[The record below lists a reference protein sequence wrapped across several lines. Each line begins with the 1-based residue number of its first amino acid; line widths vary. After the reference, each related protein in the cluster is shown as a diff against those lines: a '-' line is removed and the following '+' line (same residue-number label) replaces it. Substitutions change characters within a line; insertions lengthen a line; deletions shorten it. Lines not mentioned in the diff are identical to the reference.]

1 MSAELEDI
9 HEECGIFGVWGHS
22 DAARLTYFGL
32 HALQHRGQEG
42 AGIVSNDN
50 GHLIGHRGTGLL
62 TQVFS
67 DEREIERLKGDKA
80 IGHVRYATAGSG
92 GTDNIQPF
100 IFRFHDGD
108 MALCHNG
115 NLTNC
120 PSLRRK
126 LEDEGAIFH
135 SNSDT
140 EVLMHL
146 IRRSSKPTFMDKLKE
161 ALNTVHGGFAYLIMT
176 EHAMIGAL
184 DPNGF
189 RPLSLGRMTNGAY
202 VLASE
207 TCALD
212 TVGAELVRDI
222 RPGEI
227 VVVDD
232 DGYRIDRYTDQTQ
245 LAICSMEFIYFARP
259 DSNIYGVNVH
269 SARKRMGARLAQESP
284 VDAVLASET
293 CALDTVGAEL
303 VRDIRP
309 GEIVVVDDDGYRI
322 DRYTDQTQL
331 AICSMEF
338 IYFARPDS
346 NIYGVNV
353 HSARKRMGA
362 RLAQESP
369 VDADMVIAVPNSS
382 LSAASGYSE
391 EAGLP
396 NEMGLI
402 KNQYVARTFI
412 QPTQE
417 LREQGVRMK
426 LSAVRG
432 VVKGKRVVVI
442 DDSIVRGTTSK
453 RIVQMLKEAGA
464 AEVHMRIS
472 SPPLKYPCFYGI
484 DISTTKELIAAK
496 KSVDEIRDYIG
507 ADSLAFLSLDG
518 LVESIGLGA
527 DAPYGGLCVAYF
539 NGDYP
544 TALDDYEAD
553 FLKSLTP
560 EDRVRLPEFALYKS
574 KYEGNEYTTTSSQ
587 EEH

>member
-9 HEECGIFGVWGHS
+9 HEECGIFGVWGHP

-42 AGIVSNDN
+42 AGIVSNDD
-50 GHLIGHRGTGLL
+50 GHLIGHRGLGLL

-67 DEREIERLKGDKA
+67 DEHEIERLKGDKA
-80 IGHVRYATAGSG
+80 IGHVRYATSGSG
-92 GTDNIQPF
+92 SVDNIQPF
-100 IFRFHDGD
+100 LFRFHDGD
-108 MALCHNG
+108 VALGHNG

-120 PSLRRK
+120 VSLRRK

-146 IRRSSKPTFMDKLKE
+146 IRRSNAPTFMDKLKE
-161 ALNTVHGGFAYLIMT
+161 ALNKVHGGFAYLLMT

-189 RPLSLGRMTNGAY
+189 RPLSLGRMKNGAY

-212 TVGAELVRDI
+212 IVGAEFVRDI
-222 RPGEI
+222 GPGEI
-227 VVVDD
+227 IVVDD
-232 DGYRIDRYTDQTQ
+232 DGYHMDRYTTNTQ
-245 LAICSMEFIYFARP
+245 LAICSMEYIYFARP

-269 SARKRMGARLAQESP
+269 SARKRMGAILAKESP
-284 VDAVLASET
+284 A
-293 CALDTVGAEL
+293 
-303 VRDIRP
+303 P
-309 GEIVVVDDDGYRI
+309 
-322 DRYTDQTQL
+322 
-331 AICSMEF
+331 
-338 IYFARPDS
+338 
-346 NIYGVNV
+346 
-353 HSARKRMGA
+353 
-362 RLAQESP
+362 
-369 VDADMVIAVPNSS
+369 ADMVIAVPNSS
-382 LSAASGYSE
+382 LSAASGFSE
-391 EAGLP
+391 TSGLP

-432 VVKGKRVVVI
+432 VVKGKSVAVI
-442 DDSIVRGTTSK
+442 DDSIVRGTTSR
-453 RIVQMLKEAGA
+453 RIVQLLREAGA
-464 AEVHMRIS
+464 REVHMRIS

-484 DISTTKELIAAK
+484 DIQTTKELIAAK
-496 KSVDEIRDYIG
+496 KSVEEIREYIG

-518 LVESIGLGA
+518 LVEAIGLHA

-544 TALDDYEAD
+544 TALDDYEES

-560 EDRVRLPEFALYKS
+560 EDRVRIAKFAHDKS
-574 KYEGNEYTTTSSQ
+574 RYEGNEFSTDVKTLQ
-587 EEH
+587 AQLAKA

>member
-9 HEECGIFGVWGHS
+9 HEECGVFGVWGHP

-42 AGIVSNDN
+42 AGIVSNDD
-50 GHLIGHRGTGLL
+50 GHLHGHRGLGLL

-67 DEREIERLKGDKA
+67 NEKVMDRLTGNRA

-92 GTDNIQPF
+92 SVDNIQPF
-100 IFRFHDGD
+100 LFRFHDGD
-108 MALCHNG
+108 VALAHNG

-120 PSLRRK
+120 TSLRNS

-140 EVLMHL
+140 EILMHL
-146 IRRSSKPTFMDKLKE
+146 IRHSSKATFMDRLKE
-161 ALNTVHGGFAYLIMT
+161 ALQTVHGGFAYLLLT
-176 EHAMIGAL
+176 QDALIGAT

-189 RPLSLGRMTNGAY
+189 RPLSLGRMKNGAY

-212 TVGAELVRDI
+212 IVRAEFIRDI
-222 RPGEI
+222 EPGEI
-227 VVVDD
+227 IVIND
-232 DGYRIDRYTDQTQ
+232 DGYTIEQYTKHVQH
-245 LAICSMEFIYFARP
+245 AVCSMEFIYFARP
-259 DSNIYGVNVH
+259 DSNIYGINVH
-269 SARKRMGARLAQESP
+269 SVRKRMGARLA
-284 VDAVLASET
+284 
-293 CALDTVGAEL
+293 
-303 VRDIRP
+303 
-309 GEIVVVDDDGYRI
+309 
-322 DRYTDQTQL
+322 
-331 AICSMEF
+331 
-338 IYFARPDS
+338 
-346 NIYGVNV
+346 
-353 HSARKRMGA
+353 K
-362 RLAQESP
+362 ESP
-369 VDADMVIAVPNSS
+369 VDADMVIGVPNSS
-382 LSAASGYSE
+382 LSAAAGYAETSGI
-391 EAGLP
+391 P

-432 VVKGKRVVVI
+432 VVAGKRVIVI

-453 RIVQMLKEAGA
+453 RIVQLLREAGA
-464 AEVHMRIS
+464 KEVHMRIS

-484 DISTTKELIAAK
+484 DIQTTKELIAAK
-496 KSVDEIRDYIG
+496 HSVEEIREYID

-518 LVESIGLGA
+518 LVESIGLKKP
-527 DAPYGGLCVAYF
+527 APYGGLCVAYF

-544 TALDDYEAD
+544 TALDDYGEE
-553 FLKSLTP
+553 FLASLTP
-560 EDRVRLPEFALYKS
+560 EEREHLQEVRKHS
-574 KYEGNEYTTTSSQ
+574 QYTH
-587 EEH
+587 ENLI

>member
-9 HEECGIFGVWGHS
+9 HEECGIFGVWGHP

-50 GHLIGHRGTGLL
+50 GHLIGHRGLGLL

-67 DEREIERLKGDKA
+67 DEHEIERLKGDKA
-80 IGHVRYATAGSG
+80 IGHVRYATSGSG
-92 GTDNIQPF
+92 SVDNIQPF
-100 IFRFHDGD
+100 LFRFHDGD
-108 MALCHNG
+108 VALGHNG

-120 PSLRRK
+120 VSLRRK

-146 IRRSSKPTFMDKLKE
+146 IRRSTAPTFMDKLKE
-161 ALNTVHGGFAYLIMT
+161 VLNKVHGGFAYLLMT

-189 RPLSLGRMTNGAY
+189 RPLSLGRMKNGAY

-212 TVGAELVRDI
+212 IVGAEFVRDI
-222 RPGEI
+222 GPGEI
-227 VVVDD
+227 IVVDD
-232 DGYRIDRYTDQTQ
+232 DGYHMDRYTTNTQ
-245 LAICSMEFIYFARP
+245 LAICSMEYIYFARP

-269 SARKRMGARLAQESP
+269 SARKRMGAILAKESP
-284 VDAVLASET
+284 A
-293 CALDTVGAEL
+293 
-303 VRDIRP
+303 P
-309 GEIVVVDDDGYRI
+309 
-322 DRYTDQTQL
+322 
-331 AICSMEF
+331 
-338 IYFARPDS
+338 
-346 NIYGVNV
+346 
-353 HSARKRMGA
+353 
-362 RLAQESP
+362 
-369 VDADMVIAVPNSS
+369 ADMVIAVPNSS
-382 LSAASGYSE
+382 LSAASGFSE
-391 EAGLP
+391 TSGLP

-432 VVKGKRVVVI
+432 VVKGKSVAVI
-442 DDSIVRGTTSK
+442 DDSIVRGTTSR
-453 RIVQMLKEAGA
+453 RIVQLLREAGA
-464 AEVHMRIS
+464 REVHMRIS

-484 DISTTKELIAAK
+484 DIKTTKELIAAK
-496 KSVDEIRDYIG
+496 KSVEEIREYIG

-518 LVESIGLGA
+518 LVKAIGLHA

-544 TALDDYEAD
+544 TALDDYEES

-560 EDRVRLPEFALYKS
+560 EDRVRIAKFAHDKS
-574 KYEGNEYTTTSSQ
+574 HYQGNEFSADIDTLQ
-587 EEH
+587 AQVAKA

>member
-9 HEECGIFGVWGHS
+9 HEECGIFGVWGHP

-42 AGIVSNDN
+42 AGIVSNDH
-50 GHLIGHRGTGLL
+50 GTLIGHRGLGLL

-67 DEREIERLKGDKA
+67 DEHEITRLKGDNA
-80 IGHVRYATAGSG
+80 IGHVRYATSGSG
-92 GTDNIQPF
+92 STENIQPF
-100 IFRFHDGD
+100 LFRFHDGD
-108 MALCHNG
+108 IALCHNG

-120 PSLRRK
+120 VSLRTS
-126 LEDEGAIFH
+126 LESEGAIFH

-146 IRRSSKPTFMDKLKE
+146 LRRSSKPTFLEQLQE
-161 ALNTVHGGFAYLIMT
+161 ALNTVHGGFAYLLMT
-176 EHAMIGAL
+176 EKAMIGAL

-212 TVGAELVRDI
+212 VVGAELIRNI

-227 VVVDD
+227 IIVDD
-232 DGYRIDRYTDQTQ
+232 TGYNIIQYTDKTQ

-259 DSNIYGVNVH
+259 DSNIYGINVH
-269 SARKRMGARLAQESP
+269 SARKRMGARLAQE
-284 VDAVLASET
+284 A
-293 CALDTVGAEL
+293 
-303 VRDIRP
+303 
-309 GEIVVVDDDGYRI
+309 
-322 DRYTDQTQL
+322 
-331 AICSMEF
+331 
-338 IYFARPDS
+338 
-346 NIYGVNV
+346 
-353 HSARKRMGA
+353 
-362 RLAQESP
+362 P
-369 VDADMVIAVPNSS
+369 VDADMVIGVPNSS

-391 EAGLP
+391 ASGLP

-412 QPTQE
+412 QPTQA

-442 DDSIVRGTTSK
+442 DDSIVRGTTSR
-453 RIVQMLKEAGA
+453 RIVQLLREAGA

-472 SPPLKYPCFYGI
+472 SPPLRYPCFYGI

-496 KSVDEIRDYIG
+496 KSVQEICDFIG

-518 LVESIGLGA
+518 LIESIGLHA
-527 DAPYGGLCVAYF
+527 DAPYSGLCVAYF

-544 TALDDYEAD
+544 TALDDYEED
-553 FLKSLTP
+553 FLTSLTP
-560 EDRVRLPEFALYKS
+560 EDRIRLPEFALYKS
-574 KYEGNEYTTTSSQ
+574 NYAGNEYKQ
-587 EEH
+587 AR